1 MSIRGGGDDAAAHT
15 RTSTN
20 GRATAQPGAGSSRH
34 PSGCAPVL
42 GARLQTET
50 GLSPGDYTVL
60 LALSEADA
68 NRMRSSALAEHIG
81 WERSRLS
88 HHLGRMEHRGLI
100 RRDQCA
106 ADSRGAEI
114 TTTNEGLQRFRRA
127 SVPHLR
133 AVEEL
138 FFAALTPAQLRA
150 LGEAITALQQHL
162 RHAALIGGPQDGE
175 HLRAAPSVPPRADR
189 S

>member
-1 MSIRGGGDDAAAHT
+1 MPQRTRARRPTTEQLATWRGFIE
-15 RTSTN
+15 TSERL
-20 GRATAQPGAGSSRH
+20 RA
-34 PSGCAPVL
+34 VL

-60 LALSEADA
+60 LALRESDA
-68 NRMRSSALAEHIG
+68 NRMRSSALAERIG

-138 FFAALTPAQLRA
+138 FFAALTPTQLRA

-162 RHAALIGGPQDGE
+162 NAALIGGPQDGE
-175 HLRAAPSVPPRADR
+175 HPRAGSSVLPGADR